1 MDGFTMRINT
11 VEIIL
16 YVLLGFGIV
25 GTAFTSFQVLLGV
38 AFLRYRSVR
47 NVNKPAKIGERAG
60 VSKAAGADTAGI
72 SLLCSAPPCDLPS
85 GRTVGAVATPV
96 RPRVS
101 IIKPVSGIED
111 GLEMNLASFA
121 NLAGPSYELII
132 SIAEPDDP
140 ALPIIEKVLP
150 LFVEGT
156 VRVIIGGA
164 SRMDNPK
171 VERLVAG
178 ARRAAGDILLIS
190 DSNVKVSRDYLVMT
204 MREFEDPGVG
214 CTVNLFVGDQAV
226 TPGANLECLYIL
238 TFVLPGTIL
247 AALAGVTCV
256 VGKSMAVTRTVL
268 EQIGG
273 FEAFARVLAE
283 DQSIGLAVE
292 RAGYRVALSP
302 VVVHNVIEKRTV
314 AGAIKRQVRWGKIR
328 YSFSRLRY
336 TAEFLCNPLPILVA
350 ASILSGAAGLSAP
363 APILLIGSA
372 VAVRVLQ
379 AATMK
384 YMTGARLP
392 AWSLAL
398 VPAQDCLQ
406 AVTQFIPYF
415 SKHVDWRG
423 FRTRLGRD
431 TQILEP
437 RHV

>member
-1 MDGFTMRINT
+1 M
-11 VEIIL
+11 
-16 YVLLGFGIV
+16 
-25 GTAFTSFQVLLGV
+25 
-38 AFLRYRSVR
+38 
-47 NVNKPAKIGERAG
+47 
-60 VSKAAGADTAGI
+60 

-111 GLEMNLASFA
+111 GLEINLASFA

-132 SIAEPDDP
+132 SVAEPDDP

-164 SRMDNPK
+164 TRMDNPK

-178 ARRAAGDILLIS
+178 ARQAVGDILLIS
-190 DSNVKVSRDYLVMT
+190 DSNVKVSGDYLAMT
-204 MREFEDPGVG
+204 IREFEDPEVG

-256 VGKSMAVTRTVL
+256 VGKSMAVTRKVL
-268 EQIGG
+268 DQIGG

-283 DQSIGLAVE
+283 DQSMGLAVE

-336 TAEFLCNPLPILVA
+336 TAEFLCNPLPILAA
-350 ASILSGAAGLSAP
+350 ASILSAMAGVTVTPAP
-363 APILLIGSA
+363 ALAIVSA
-372 VAVRVLQ
+372 VVVRILQ
-379 AATMK
+379 AGAMK
-384 YMTGARLP
+384 YMTGARLG
-392 AWSLAL
+392 ALSLVL
-398 VPAQDCLQ
+398 VPVQDCIQ
-406 AVTQFIPYF
+406 VAAQFIPYF